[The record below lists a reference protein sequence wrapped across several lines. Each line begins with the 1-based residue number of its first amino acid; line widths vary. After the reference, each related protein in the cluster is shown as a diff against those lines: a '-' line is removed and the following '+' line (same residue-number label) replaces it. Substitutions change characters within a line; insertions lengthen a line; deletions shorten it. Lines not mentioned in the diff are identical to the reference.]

1 MTSYIY
7 EGTEENFAELVLANS
22 RKGPVVVDFWAP
34 WAGPSQRQ
42 REIVTRLVEA
52 YGGRFLLVTVNTDR
66 QKPLATRYG
75 INALPSL
82 RVFRHGRI
90 VDAFNGMQIQADYD
104 ELIERHLGLGGSAAQ
119 RQALEA
125 WQNGD
130 VDTALQVIADA
141 AVADPDDLALPLMMA
156 KLLIRLHRVD
166 EAAALL
172 ESLPADARDTEEVAS
187 LSAHVEFLRAAESAP
202 DAGVLD
208 ASIAAGPDDVDARW
222 QRAALHLMADE
233 YEAALQQLMEILRR
247 NREFRGD
254 LARRGLL
261 ALFSVIKGQEP
272 LIRKYRAE
280 LSRLIH

>member
-52 YGGRFLLVTVNTDR
+52 HGGRFLLVTVNTDR

-130 VDTALQVIADA
+130 VDKALQIIA
-141 AVADPDDLALPLMMA
+141 ADP
-156 KLLIRLHRVD
+156 
-166 EAAALL
+166 
-172 ESLPADARDTEEVAS
+172 PAQDR
-187 LSAHVEFLRAAESAP
+187 
-202 DAGVLD
+202 
-208 ASIAAGPDDVDARW
+208 
-222 QRAALHLMADE
+222 
-233 YEAALQQLMEILRR
+233 
-247 NREFRGD
+247 
-254 LARRGLL
+254 
-261 ALFSVIKGQEP
+261 
-272 LIRKYRAE
+272 
-280 LSRLIH
+280 